1 MHHPSLATGSTIAKC
16 TNSFSIR
23 KNNAFI
29 MYVKCNETK
38 MKVSC
43 ELYIEFIS
51 HIKYFDG
58 NKATIP

>member
-1 MHHPSLATGSTIAKC
+1 
-16 TNSFSIR
+16 
-23 KNNAFI
+23 